1 MKKIFLSIKVIFHI
15 VNIILVLLYIYPGS
29 ILGWIVYDNIRKQP
43 NLTSDFVI
51 FSSNHVYAFVF
62 LSLLG
67 LLSYYKNRAKQLF
80 LYLFSAPII
89 LEISHFFI
97 PERSFQYQDLF
108 GNLLGVLLI
117 FIIFNLYKLF
127 RKN

>member
-80 LYLFSAPII
+80 LYLFSASII

>member
-117 FIIFNLYKLF
+117 FIIFNLYKFF